1 LLRPTIMKIFCSI
14 AAIFILLLRTFSQ
27 MPIPDADS
35 LNRRAIEIRTY
46 DPENSLKFATM
57 AFQKSEAIHDTAS
70 MAYSLKNMGVAM
82 YFGSQFDSAA
92 IILKKSYNLYCLL
105 NDSIGMSAS
114 ALNLGNCYK
123 QTASIGLAEKYYRI
137 SLGIDHALKDTAG
150 MALGLNNI
158 AQLYQFRGQYAEALE
173 IYKTSAEYNLMSGND
188 FGAGQAW
195 INTAVVF
202 QEQQNYNESNLY
214 LYKALKVFEEYDDPM
229 HISIVK
235 MNIGENLRCTGQFYR
250 AAETLKSAIT
260 LCEQHE
266 NLNELATSYLYY
278 SYLLDDI
285 GQADSAEYYFF
296 ESINI
301 CIETDNDFLA
311 SHALM
316 QRGKVLSEAKKYKES
331 NEYLLNAY
339 EFALNL
345 EYNTNISVILNLLSD
360 NYAAMG
366 DFDQAWKYQK
376 LASENSLKLI
386 TGIPNEKH
394 EKIKTDSIASPKEET
409 SDFNIIITG
418 ILGGI
423 ALILL
428 LLTIGMYLRMRSIKK
443 KQ

>member
-1 LLRPTIMKIFCSI
+1 MKAFCTLSFLLVIV
-14 AAIFILLLRTFSQ
+14 AAFAQ

-57 AFQKSEAIHDTAS
+57 AFRKSEAIHDTSS
-70 MAYSLKNMGVAM
+70 MAFSLKNMGVAM

-92 IILKKSYNLYCLL
+92 IILKKSYTLYCLL

-123 QTASIGLAEKYYRI
+123 QTASIASAEKYYRI
-137 SLGIDHALKDTAG
+137 SLGIDNALKDTAG
-150 MALGLNNI
+150 MALGLNNL
-158 AQLYQFRGQYAEALE
+158 AQIYQFRGQYPEALE
-173 IYKTSAEYNLMSGND
+173 IYKTSAEYNLQSGND

-195 INTAVVF
+195 INTGVVY
-202 QEQQNYNESNLY
+202 QELRNYNESNRY

-229 HISIVK
+229 HIAIVK
-235 MNIGENLRCTGQFYR
+235 MNIGENYRCNKQFVQ
-250 AAETLKSAIT
+250 AAVTLKSAID
-260 LCEQHE
+260 LCEQYE

-285 GQADSAEYYFF
+285 GKIDSAEYYFF
-296 ESINI
+296 ESMDI
-301 CIETDNDFLA
+301 CVATDNDFLA

-316 QRGKVLSEAKKYKES
+316 QRGKVLSEAQQYKES

-345 EYNTNISVILNLLSD
+345 DYNTNISTILNLLSD
-360 NYAAMG
+360 NYAALG
-366 DFDQAWKYQK
+366 DFNNAWKYQK
-376 LASENSLKLI
+376 LSSENSLKLME
-386 TGIPNEKH
+386 GAQSNED
-394 EKIKTDSIASPKEET
+394 IKLREDSAASSKEEK
-409 SDFNIIITG
+409 SNSHVVVTG

-423 ALILL
+423 ALLL
-428 LLTIGMYLRMRSIKK
+428 LILTIGMYLRMRSGKK
-443 KQ
+443 K